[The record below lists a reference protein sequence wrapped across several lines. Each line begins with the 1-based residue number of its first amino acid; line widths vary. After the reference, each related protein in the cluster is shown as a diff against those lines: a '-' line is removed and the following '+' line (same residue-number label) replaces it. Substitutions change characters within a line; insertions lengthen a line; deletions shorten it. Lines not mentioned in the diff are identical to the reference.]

1 MVDRKQ
7 ITLIPK
13 RKVPY
18 IEGAENVTEQIINYV
33 DSAVETVVP
42 SVGGCNCPY
51 FHVIPVGTDKYQ
63 LRDDRIAYWETMV
76 TYGRGSVYA
85 YESHAQTFTAAINSA
100 LSSISLVLYRQG
112 SPGTLTVRLYATSG
126 GKPTGSALSTGTT
139 DGDTLTTDVY
149 GEWRTVTMSAYTL
162 TAGTTY
168 AITLQAEI
176 YS

>member
-18 IEGAENVTEQIINYV
+18 IEGAENITEQIINYV
-33 DSAVETVVP
+33 DSAVETVAP
-42 SVGGCNCPY
+42 AVGGCNCPY

-63 LRDDRIAYWETMV
+63 VRDDRIAYWETMLA
-76 TYGRGSVYA
+76 YGRGNVYD
-85 YESHAQTFTAAINSA
+85 YESHAQTFTAAISSA
-100 LSSISLVLYRQG
+100 LTSISLVLYRQG

-126 GKPTGSALSTGTT
+126 GKPTGSALSTGAT
-139 DGDTLTTDVY
+139 DGDTLTTSY
-149 GEWRTVTMSAYTL
+149 NGEWRTITMSDYTL
-162 TAGTTY
+162 TAGATY
-168 AITLQAEI
+168 AITLQAEN